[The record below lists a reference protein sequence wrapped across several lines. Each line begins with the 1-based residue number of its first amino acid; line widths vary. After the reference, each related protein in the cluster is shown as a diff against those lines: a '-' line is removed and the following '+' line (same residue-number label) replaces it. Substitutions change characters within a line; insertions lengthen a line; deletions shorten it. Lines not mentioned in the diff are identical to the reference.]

1 MVTDKKVETP
11 NNRSDDSSN
20 NLNDNKHNN
29 EDSDT
34 DMKAFQNIVVP
45 QIWSDPKELVEQQI
59 RRHSKE
65 SVVSLRRRQ
74 MKKRDSR

>member
-1 MVTDKKVETP
+1 MVTDKKVGTP

-45 QIWSDPKELVEQQI
+45 QI
-59 RRHSKE
+59 
-65 SVVSLRRRQ
+65 
-74 MKKRDSR
+74 

>member
-34 DMKAFQNIVVP
+34 DMKTFQNIVVP
-45 QIWSDPKELVEQQI
+45 QI
-59 RRHSKE
+59 
-65 SVVSLRRRQ
+65 
-74 MKKRDSR
+74 